1 VQRLALPLPSRP
13 NPSRPSEAVPAAEP
27 TLVSDPSTLV
37 PAPTISRE
45 VLPVP
50 SASPAAGPPDAAEAG
65 QAAPGT
71 PGAATS
77 TTTPAVSSDQLEE
90 LAKALYD
97 KIRARLKAELRLD
110 RERWGRVTDLAR

>member
-1 VQRLALPLPSRP
+1 V
-13 NPSRPSEAVPAAEP
+13 AE
-27 TLVSDPSTLV
+27 PSTLA
-37 PAPTISRE
+37 PAPTVSRE

-50 SASPAAGPPDAAEAG
+50 SAAPAAALPEAAEPG
-65 QAAPGT
+65 QSPS
-71 PGAATS
+71 GASGASTS

-90 LAKALYD
+90 LAKGLYD